1 MRKLQTHDVFMALKL
16 IRAAGVKDEVRHVLQ
31 LTEVKE
37 KQNQKI
43 SIRDVGIE
51 FFLGLMEKLAGTE
64 SENAFYEL
72 LAGPLEIETEEIK
85 TMDPLD
91 LIEKIQDLREVVD
104 SERLKRFFKSVAGLM
119 EKLDN

>member
-16 IRAAGVKDEVRHVLQ
+16 VRAAGVKDEVSRIFK
-31 LTEVKE
+31 LTEVME
-37 KQNQKI
+37 KQGKKI

-51 FFLGLMEKLAGTE
+51 FILGVMEKLAGTE

-72 LAGPLEIETEEIK
+72 LAGPLEIEVEEIK

-91 LIEKIQDLREVVD
+91 LIEKVQGLQEVID
-104 SERLKRFFKSVAGLM
+104 GERIKNFFKSVAGLA
-119 EKLDN
+119 EKLG